1 MKNTH
6 KKKKLKYFSNIYR
19 NQNKQKSKVKAKKKA
34 KMGLKMSK
42 DKKMILNAV
51 EKCKHSLEVCH
62 QKYMLSV
69 GKDRELYYR
78 RIDYAQGLKVYYEQ
92 LEKELICDVPVRF
105 EIRREPFGITL
116 VITKGSI
123 KVKEFVNYSP
133 YYLSCDN
140 RDKTPISEQM
150 EIPPFLK
157 RYAQYS

>member
-1 MKNTH
+1 
-6 KKKKLKYFSNIYR
+6 
-19 NQNKQKSKVKAKKKA
+19 
-34 KMGLKMSK
+34 MSK
-42 DKKMILNAV
+42 DEKMIREAV

-69 GKDRELYYR
+69 GKDRELYVR

-105 EIRREPFGITL
+105 EIRREPFGLTL

-133 YYLSCDN
+133 YYISTPNYVCDN

-150 EIPPFLK
+150 EMPPFLE
-157 RYAQYS
+157 RYAQYC